1 MSGLTNRAISCS
13 DIRFS
18 NFGNNKIKEKSSLQL
33 EEQKDLEE
41 EEEEEVI
48 LLTPNISHSPSIIS
62 HDDSTTEVSV
72 TLNSQ
77 RTSMYSTNSS
87 NSGNRHIN
95 YTYHNY

>member
-18 NFGNNKIKEKSSLQL
+18 NFGNKLKEKSSPQPEL
-33 EEQKDLEE
+33 EEYKDLEE
-41 EEEEEVI
+41 EEEEEEDVI
-48 LLTPNISHSPSIIS
+48 LITPNISHSPSIIS

-77 RTSMYSTNSS
+77 RTSIYSTNSS
-87 NSGNRHIN
+87 NSGK
-95 YTYHNY
+95 YTY